1 MGQLGA
7 SIIEVPLPPPTA
19 QEPYPDMPLEVDDEH
34 IFADHIEPQT
44 EGLTPLLTGFNLNTS
59 IFMSMNELVGV
70 DMCYGINF
78 FEWSAQRAMLHNAL
92 QTAKA
97 VIERL
102 PPELQVN
109 FVADDDAASTSDD
122 GSMLYCP
129 PAFPAMQPSHD
140 VRHKLTQQPQR
151 RRKLQL
157 EIQKANIYASQLAT
171 RSHFVERYLNLRD
184 AQHTD
189 ANEDV
194 KDEIDKIV
202 QDERELIVQNLL
214 TVLSSITQRNMEPNG
229 ASLVNKIRQVAST
242 LLNDAPERKGP
253 VAAKAEES
261 LSKFVEILI
270 ALEKSGT
277 MSTSSAHDTMTPQDE
292 EEELR
297 NWASLREHQLEF
309 VANGGF
315 MGN

>member
-7 SIIEVPLPPPTA
+7 SMSEVPLPPPTA
-19 QEPYPDMPLEVDDEH
+19 QEPYPDLPLEVDDEY
-34 IFADHIEPQT
+34 IFADHIQQQP
-44 EGLTPLLTGFNLNTS
+44 EGIMPLLTGFNRNTS

-92 QTAKA
+92 QTAKS
-97 VIERL
+97 VTESL
-102 PPELQVN
+102 PPELQVK
-109 FVADDDAASTSDD
+109 VDSADENASTSDD
-122 GSMLYCP
+122 GHLQYCP
-129 PAFPAMQPSHD
+129 PAYPETQPSHD
-140 VRHKLTQQPQR
+140 VRHTLTEQPQR
-151 RRKLQL
+151 RRKLQM

-184 AQHTD
+184 AHRTE

-194 KDEIDKIV
+194 KDEIDQIV

-242 LLNDAPERKGP
+242 LLHDAPERKGP
-253 VAAKAEES
+253 VAVKAEEM

-277 MSTSSAHDTMTPQDE
+277 TSSTAHGTMTPQDE
-292 EEELR
+292 EEELK
-297 NWASLREHQLEF
+297 NWASLREYQVKF
-309 VANGGF
+309 ATNGGF
-315 MGN
+315 LGN